1 MGESHH
7 PLLIVNHLQKKSMP
21 KTIILIT
28 WGTFG
33 CLCYMAIANGM
44 DKAIGVAM
52 AVNIVSN
59 IINMIYLKREK
70 E

>member
-1 MGESHH
+1 
-7 PLLIVNHLQKKSMP
+7 MP
-21 KTIILIT
+21 KTIILTT

-33 CLCYMAIANGM
+33 CLCYMAIDRGM
-44 DKAIGVAM
+44 DIAIGVAM

-59 IINMIYLKREK
+59 IINMIYLKKEK